1 MDEGA
6 SKVSMCM
13 THIYHV
19 PVLASCACT
28 CTFIPAIKAVFSIIF
43 LSVPFFLFFLNHQI
57 QLLERTLY
65 VYDQL

>member
-28 CTFIPAIKAVFSIIF
+28 CTFIPAIKAVFSIMF
-43 LSVPFFLFFLNHQI
+43 LSVPFFSFLFKPSDTVI
-57 QLLERTLY
+57 RMY
-65 VYDQL
+65 ICI